1 QEAKDLADQLN
12 LIPDNVDADVTV
24 NTAAAERAID
34 ALVNKRRVAYIE
46 TRVANNPNYTPAH
59 YDRTIMRASGG
70 PVTAN
75 QGYWVGEHGPEWFTP
90 STTGM
95 ITNHAASRT
104 MYGSDAMTTPAAP
117 VVNVTAPAAAGG
129 SSSFHVDQ

>member
-1 QEAKDLADQLN
+1 
-12 LIPDNVDADVTV
+12 
-24 NTAAAERAID
+24 
-34 ALVNKRRVAYIE
+34 VNKRRVAYIE

-75 QGYWVGEHGPEWFTP
+75 QGYWVGENGPEWFTP

-104 MYGSDAMTTPAAP
+104 MGDGYGPMVGGASP
-117 VVNVTAPAAAGG
+117 VVNVTTTAAGHG
-129 SSSFHVDQ
+129 DSGPSVLEVRDVDGALIGRMRVEGQRAADDVLLAQSRGVA

>member
-1 QEAKDLADQLN
+1 
-12 LIPDNVDADVTV
+12 
-24 NTAAAERAID
+24 ID

-59 YDRTIMRASGG
+59 YDRTIVRAAGG

-75 QGYWVGEHGPEWFTP
+75 QGYWVGENGPEWFTP

-104 MYGSDAMTTPAAP
+104 MGDGYGPMVGGAPAP
-117 VVNVTAPAAAGG
+117 VLNVTAPPAEGRPGVTVERLVAADPNAAARALMREVQYQTMG
-129 SSSFHVDQ
+129 S